1 MTGDLTCEILDDVE
15 SGEDNPVG
23 EPLDIVLGVLGLEG
37 LDGAVGRVGEPDM
50 LGNHVCFKN
59 WYVSNLPDG
68 ISHQLPSKTEGKP

>member
-1 MTGDLTCEILDDVE
+1 ME

-50 LGNHVCFKN
+50 LGNELKAV
-59 WYVSNLPDG
+59 Y
-68 ISHQLPSKTEGKP
+68 